1 MTDTDNTIILGGR
14 VVGFT
19 PPTQGQL
26 EIMVRIGRTIRAS
39 TDDDISGFWQ
49 TQINRIGILLE
60 SLIDEAD
67 REIVDNLYLTGK
79 IDHNALLGAILAKVQ
94 ANAVASE
101 DKAIAKAKGKA
112 SPVRVQRK

>member
-1 MTDTDNTIILGGR
+1 MTDTDNTIILAGR

-26 EIMVRIGRTIRAS
+26 EAMVRIGRTIRSS
-39 TDDDISGFWQ
+39 TDDSATEFWQ

-60 SLIDEAD
+60 SLISEAD
-67 REIVDNLYLTGK
+67 RDIVFDLYLTGK
-79 IDHNALLGAILAKVQ
+79 IDHSSVLAAILTKVN
-94 ANAVASE
+94 ANAEASE
-101 DKAIAKAKGKA
+101 DKAIEKAKGKA

>member
-19 PPTQGQL
+19 APTQGQM
-26 EIMVRIGRTIRAS
+26 EAMIRIGRTIKSS
-39 TDDDISGFWQ
+39 TDDDLSDFWQ
-49 TQINRIGILLE
+49 VQINRIGTLLE

-67 REIVDNLYLTGK
+67 REVVFDLYLTGK
-79 IDHNALLGAILAKVQ
+79 IDHSTVLGEILKKIN
-94 ANAVASE
+94 ANAEASE